1 VALHCRSIDES
12 MELLEPEL
20 EHQVDQMIL
29 RVPDLEMRAAL
40 LAQRER
46 ILREFRQK
54 TLIANLR
61 YRLAEAEARLRP
73 TLVQGGDR

>member
-20 EHQVDQMIL
+20 EHQVNQMIL

-54 TLIANLR
+54 TLIANLH